1 MSLPKKSNKWRKVL
15 YEIQDVPDNY
25 VDESFLTEMRK
36 NVYVRKYEY
45 WDLVRQIEVI
55 TQQLCTVS
63 CLIVSWWLMDEGMFT
78 PTTLLKMLF
87 PVSMLGFCLYLYLTT
102 QQGERFQA
110 LYSNAKTTIV
120 VLCLTDFLSP
130 ILKTLTHT
138 ISTDTIYAMSVFMI
152 LGHLLFHDYGSDA
165 APISRAVSLNMSLF
179 SSVCLASRLDSSEH
193 VFTLVILALFL
204 FGFWP
209 MLQRTLRRE
218 TPWFMD
224 PFTIL
229 FTVATFLL
237 LMLIHLYV
245 SVLFLFLIVFINFI
259 CPILLMSLQMHKNN
273 IYGPWDEAV
282 IDPDSPRRFS
292 QKVNTKNKT
301 D

>member
-1 MSLPKKSNKWRKVL
+1 MTTNRKKWRKVL
-15 YEIQDVPDNY
+15 YEVQNVPDNY

-36 NVYVRKYEY
+36 NIYIRKYEY
-45 WDLVRQIEVI
+45 WDLVRRIEVI

-63 CLIVSWWLMDEGMFT
+63 CLIVSWWLLDEGLYT
-78 PTTLLKMLF
+78 PYTMLKWLM
-87 PVSMLGFCLYLYLTT
+87 PVSVIGFCVYLYLTT
-102 QQGERFQA
+102 SQGERWKA
-110 LYSNAKTTIV
+110 LFSNAKTAVV

-138 ISTDTIYAMSVFMI
+138 ISTDTIYAMSVLMI

-193 VFTLVILALFL
+193 VFAIVILALFL

-224 PFTIL
+224 PFTVLLSI
-229 FTVATFLL
+229 ATFLL
-237 LMLIHLYV
+237 LLFIHLYI
-245 SVLFLFLIVFINFI
+245 SLLFLLLIVFVNII
-259 CPILLMSLQMHKNN
+259 CPLLLMSLQIHKNN

-282 IDPDSPRRFS
+282 IDPDSPRIFKEKKS
-292 QKVNTKNKT
+292 FKKE
-301 D
+301 